1 MTDGAQQAGA
11 AGGAGAA
18 GTAGEWQPDEAAG
31 PAVTRTLTEADFAAP
46 IGDRY
51 FEDYLPGAVYSYGWA
66 TVTEA
71 EIVAFAR
78 RFDPQPMHTDAAFA
92 AAVKGGGEAG
102 GGLIA
107 SGWHTAGI
115 MMRLYADHYLSRVAT
130 LPSPGIDELRWPSPL
145 RPGDRVRLQTT
156 ILDSR
161 RSRSKPDR
169 GLVRTRG
176 ELLDTDGRTVLS
188 MVAMNLFKLREAAR
202 G

>member
-1 MTDGAQQAGA
+1 VGRLSGEPGAVGRLSGGTDSAVEPA
-11 AGGAGAA
+11 A
-18 GTAGEWQPDEAAG
+18 
-31 PAVTRTLTEADFAAP
+31 TRTLSEADFAVP
-46 IGDRY
+46 PGDRY
-51 FEDYLPGAVYSYGWA
+51 FEDYLPGSVYSYGWA

-78 RFDPQPMHTDAAFA
+78 RFDPQPMHTDPASA
-92 AAVKGGGEAG
+92 AAMKGAGEAG

-115 MMRLYADHYLSRVAT
+115 LMRLYADHYLSRVAT

-156 ILDSR
+156 IVESR

-169 GLVRTRG
+169 GLVRTHA
-176 ELLDTDGRTVLS
+176 ELLDSGGRTVLS
-188 MVAMNLFKLREAAR
+188 LVAMNLFTLREPAR

>member
-11 AGGAGAA
+11 AGGADAP
-18 GTAGEWQPDEAAG
+18 GTAGEWQPDEAG
-31 PAVTRTLTEADFAAP
+31 QPAATRTLSEADFAAP

-92 AAVKGGGEAG
+92 AAGQF

-115 MMRLYADHYLSRVAT
+115 MMRLYADHYLSRVAS
-130 LPSPGIDELRWPSPL
+130 LASPGIDELRWPAPL

-156 ILDSR
+156 IVDSR

-188 MVAMNLFKLREAAR
+188 MVALNLLKLRDPTR
-202 G
+202 R